1 MKINKR
7 SKKKNEKQGKICFK
21 RKRKAKEIKKKKI
34 ITVNPFVVWPVFTLP
49 TRGLKL
55 YTLPT

>member
-1 MKINKR
+1 ML
-7 SKKKNEKQGKICFK
+7 Q
-21 RKRKAKEIKKKKI
+21 KKKKSKRNKKKRI
-34 ITVNPFVVWPVFTLP
+34 ITINPFVVWPVFTLP